1 LGGCFRKRFC
11 EEVCRS
17 HAGLHRAKRMLDC
30 LSTLSHRFRVCI
42 KALLHRFEQM
52 LMLPSWN
59 PSLWP
64 GRALGF
70 ERAILTGC
78 RPVAPHPL
86 AIFLT
91 REAIWQL
98 LPSRAT
104 IGVFLRQIDKVL
116 LAEAPVRLSAR
127 GLRFGQ
133 SYGDA
138 CLVARED

>member
-1 LGGCFRKRFC
+1 
-11 EEVCRS
+11 
-17 HAGLHRAKRMLDC
+17 
-30 LSTLSHRFRVCI
+30 
-42 KALLHRFEQM
+42 M

-91 REAIWQL
+91 RKAIRQL

-138 CLVARED
+138 CLVTREDLRAAEVAAISHGFERLCPEHYFRLLCHIGQLSSI